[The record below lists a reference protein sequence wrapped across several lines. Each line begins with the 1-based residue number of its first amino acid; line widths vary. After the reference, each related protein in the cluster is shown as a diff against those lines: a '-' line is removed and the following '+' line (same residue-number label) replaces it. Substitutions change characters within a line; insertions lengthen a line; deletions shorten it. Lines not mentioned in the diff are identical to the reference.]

1 MPATS
6 AVLGPMPTIERR
18 QFPRGPARRPVAVLT
33 EFEGKKTSHD
43 AVTVDFSEQGARIRG
58 DFLIKPGES
67 VHLVIKG
74 AAIEPIPS
82 RVVWTNRTAP
92 TGEIVVGLSFLRP
105 AFGLRL

>member
-1 MPATS
+1 
-6 AVLGPMPTIERR
+6 MPTIERS